1 MGQQEE
7 RSLTGQTLAHYRITA
22 ALGSGGM
29 GEVYR
34 ATDTKLGREVALKVL
49 PPEVARDTE
58 RLGRFEREARLLG
71 SLNHP
76 NVAAIHGLEE
86 VGSTRFLVLELVD
99 GEDLSERLKRG
110 PIAVEEA
117 REIAIQIAQAL
128 EGAHEKGI
136 VHRDLKPANVK
147 LTPDGQVK
155 VLDFGL
161 AKAWTGEG
169 AASGSSSS
177 ADLSQSPT
185 LVHSGTQAGVIL
197 GTAAYMSP
205 EQARGKAVD
214 KRADIWA
221 FGVVLFE
228 MLTGRRLFAGETVSD
243 ILAAVLKEEPPWGA
257 LPSGLP
263 LTLRRVLRRC
273 LQKQPRDRFH
283 DIADVRLELGEAPET
298 EASTSE
304 MAPRSPW
311 PRRALPWTLAL
322 AAAGVAA
329 WLGLRSS
336 DERSLPRTV
345 VASILPPPG
354 AEFIVERGLA
364 LSPDGGRLVFAARDD
379 QGASALWL
387 RSLDNSAARKLAGT
401 EEGQAPFWSPDGR
414 HLGFFVAGKLKR
426 MELETGLVEN
436 LADDA
441 GEAPSAAWSPR
452 GEIAFSG
459 WTKALKRVAATGGV
473 PEELFPARVSLERAW
488 PTFLP
493 DGTHFLFLARDYAD
507 TLPQRQLR
515 VASLDG
521 GVDREIRPLNSNAL
535 YAPSG
540 HLVWWQDGNLR
551 AQRFDA
557 ERLATVGEPR
567 VIAAGVQ
574 FDPSQGLGAF
584 SLSGTTLVYREGA
597 ALLGDELVRLS
608 RTGEEL
614 GPVGPPGNY
623 YHPRL
628 SPDGSR
634 VAVDRSD
641 ETNRGDIWVYEI
653 DRGTGTRLSTATEDE
668 SYPQWSPDGRR
679 IVYWAAVG
687 EGNVVRVQASGGGGP
702 EEELP
707 IDRATLP
714 HHVGGHVEGLRPR
727 PSGWS
732 SRGVIF
738 LDRGGDIWVWALD
751 DRSLSPFLETPF
763 TEQGA
768 TPSADGRFVAYD
780 SDETGRPEVYVRT
793 FPDSGR
799 RWRVSTDGGR
809 APAWRRDGGEIYYT
823 SADGKL
829 TAVTVGPSTGGGGE
843 EDLRFGSPHALFP
856 VEEKPV
862 TQRQFDTLDGET
874 FVVNRPRRT
883 GSRSPLTL
891 VLNVDLE
898 AHDSRQR

>member
-1 MGQQEE
+1 
-7 RSLTGQTLAHYRITA
+7 
-22 ALGSGGM
+22 M

-34 ATDTKLGREVALKVL
+34 ATDTKLGRDVALKVL
-49 PPEVARDTE
+49 PSEVGQDPQ

-71 SLNHP
+71 ALNHP

-86 VGSTRFLVLELVD
+86 VGETRFLVLELVE

-117 REIAIQIAQAL
+117 TRIAIQVAQAL
-128 EGAHEKGI
+128 EEAHGKGI

-161 AKAWTGEG
+161 AKAWAGEG

-177 ADLSQSPT
+177 IDLSQSPT

-228 MLTGRRLFAGETVSD
+228 MLTGQRLFTGETVSD
-243 ILAAVLKEEPPWGA
+243 ILAAVLKEEPPWGE
-257 LPSGLP
+257 LPPGLP
-263 LTLRRVLRRC
+263 PTMRRVLRRC
-273 LQKQPRDRFH
+273 LRKQPRDRLH
-283 DIADVRLELGEAPET
+283 DIADVRIELSEAPET
-298 EASTSE
+298 ETAPPDV
-304 MAPRSPW
+304 APRSPLW
-311 PRRALPWTLAL
+311 QRALPWVLAL
-322 AAAGVAA
+322 AAVGAAA
-329 WLGLRSS
+329 WLGLRTS
-336 DERSLPRTV
+336 DERPAPRTV
-345 VASILPPPG
+345 VATILPPPG
-354 AEFIVERGLA
+354 AQFTIERGLA
-364 LSPDGGRLVFAARDD
+364 VSPDGSRLVFAARDD
-379 QGASALWL
+379 EGASALWL
-387 RSLDNSAARKLAGT
+387 RSLDSFAAQRLAGT

-414 HLGFFVAGKLKR
+414 HLGFFAAGKLKR
-426 MELETGLVEN
+426 MELETGLVESVT
-436 LADDA
+436 DDA
-441 GEAPSAAWSPR
+441 DEGSSGAWSPR
-452 GEIAFSG
+452 GEIVFSG
-459 WTKALKRVAATGGV
+459 WARTFRRVSAAGGV
-473 PEELFPARVSLERAW
+473 PEELLTARASLERAW

-493 DGTHFLFLARDYAD
+493 DGTHFLFLSRDYAD
-507 TLPQRQLR
+507 TSPQRQLR

-551 AQRFDA
+551 AQRFDP
-557 ERLATVGEPR
+557 ERLSTVGEPR

-584 SLSGTTLVYREGA
+584 SLSGATLVYREGG
-597 ALLGDELVRLS
+597 LRLGEELVRVS
-608 RTGEEL
+608 REGEEL

-628 SPDGSR
+628 SPDGSH

-653 DRGTGTRLSTATEDE
+653 DRGTGTRLSTAAEDE
-668 SYPQWSPDGRR
+668 SSPLWSPDGSR
-679 IVYWAAVG
+679 IAYWAALDG
-687 EGNVVRVQASGGGGP
+687 RNVVRIQASGGGGP
-702 EEELP
+702 EEELA
-707 IDRATLP
+707 ID
-714 HHVGGHVEGLRPR
+714 GLRPW

-732 SRGVIF
+732 PTGVIF
-738 LDRGGDIWVWALD
+738 LDWADDIWVW
-751 DRSLSPFLETPF
+751 SLADHSFSPFLESPF

-768 TPSADGRFVAYD
+768 APSADGRFVAYH

-793 FPDSGR
+793 VPDSGR
-799 RWRVSTDGGR
+799 RWRISTDGGR
-809 APAWRRDGGEIYYT
+809 TPAWRRDGGEIYYI
-823 SADGKL
+823 SGDEHL
-829 TAVTVGPSTGGGGE
+829 TAVTVEPSIGGDGRE
-843 EDLRFGSPHALFP
+843 ELRVGSPQALFP
-856 VEEKPV
+856 VELKPV
-862 TQRQFDTLDGET
+862 SHRQFDTRDGET
-874 FVVNRPRRT
+874 FILNRTRRT
-883 GSRSPLTL
+883 GSTAPLTL
-891 VLNVDLE
+891 VMNVDFGE
-898 AHDSRQR
+898 DDSPPE